1 MYTLE
6 INWQGPSFH
15 AYWLKRVFCNHSLT
29 WGEPHWKPLF
39 ILTWLLSQYQA
50 YIPSPATN
58 NKNAAVTVFQFSFIF
73 GCLSQLLT
81 NQHETIT
88 DCWVKSTLLKSFTL
102 NNKQLTFISTLWIKM
117 ERINFSFVFVKISY
131 ETGKEYCLLYKHQW
145 NTRWAFAWKLDIFTY
160 ENNNMLSSHVK
171 ISPLLWL
178 HNKSHLSHQKTIK
191 VKWFGISLVFI

>member
-1 MYTLE
+1 MQLDWNFVFLIREWPRFFMAFWQIIYSLPLYTLE

-81 NQHETIT
+81 NQNKTIT
-88 DCWVKSTLLKSFTL
+88 DCWVKSTILKSFTI
-102 NNKQLTFISTLWIKM
+102 NNKQLNLISALWIKM
-117 ERINFSFVFVKISY
+117 QWINFSIVFVEISF
-131 ETGKEYCLLYKHQW
+131 ETGKEYC
-145 NTRWAFAWKLDIFTY
+145 
-160 ENNNMLSSHVK
+160 
-171 ISPLLWL
+171 ISTE
-178 HNKSHLSHQKTIK
+178 K
-191 VKWFGISLVFI
+191 